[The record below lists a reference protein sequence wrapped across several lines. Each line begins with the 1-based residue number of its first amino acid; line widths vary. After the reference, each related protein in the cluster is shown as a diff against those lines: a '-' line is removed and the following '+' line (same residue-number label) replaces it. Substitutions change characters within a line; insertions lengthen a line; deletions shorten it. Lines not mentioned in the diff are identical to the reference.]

1 MRVISGSARGMRLL
15 TLEGGDVV
23 RPTTDRVKE
32 ALFSILQF
40 ELSGKKVLDL
50 FAGSGQ
56 LGIEALSRGAKSAVL
71 VDESS
76 KAISV
81 IRQNLKK
88 TGFEN
93 AATVVNGDSLY
104 YLRSANELFDIM
116 LLDPPY
122 DNGIAAM
129 ALPFAEQA
137 LSEDGTVVCETS
149 AFEELPEKVGSLCK
163 YRSYRYG
170 KTVLTTYKKA

>member
-15 TLEGGDVV
+15 TPEGGEVV

-56 LGIEALSRGAKSAVL
+56 LGIEALSRGAKSAVF

-88 TGFEN
+88 TAFEN

-122 DNGIAAM
+122 EQGIAAL
-129 ALPFAEQA
+129 ALPFAEKA
-137 LSEDGTVVCETS
+137 LSEGGIVVCETS
-149 AFEELPEKVGSLCK
+149 VYEELPENVGSLCK

-170 KTVLTTYKKA
+170 KTMLTTYKKA